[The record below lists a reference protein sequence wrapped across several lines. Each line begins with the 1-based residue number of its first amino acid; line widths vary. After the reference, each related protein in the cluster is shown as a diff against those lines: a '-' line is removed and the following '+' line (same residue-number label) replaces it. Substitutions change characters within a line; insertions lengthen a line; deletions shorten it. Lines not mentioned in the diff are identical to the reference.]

1 MKYSIIIGLIAALFF
16 LPFLGGA
23 HLFDWDEI
31 NFAEAAREMLR
42 SGEYL
47 RVYIN
52 YLPFWEK
59 PPLFLWLQA
68 SAMSVF
74 GAGEFAAR
82 LPNALCG
89 IATLVLLY
97 NIGRKLYDHRFGLI
111 WAGVYFG
118 SVLPFLYFKSGII
131 DPIFNLFIFTG
142 LYLFILFYWKKER
155 FEGIEL
161 KANRWTYLFF
171 GGLLI
176 GLGILTKGP
185 VAYLLA
191 ALTMFVYWVYQRF
204 RFYVNVPQF
213 LFFTVAAMLAML
225 AWYGV
230 EILQNG
236 PALVIQFNEYQYRLF
251 STPDAG
257 HAGFPG
263 YHFVV
268 LLFGCFPASIFLIRA
283 MFPMPAATLAHQ
295 QDFRKWMLFLFW
307 VVLILFTIVK
317 SKIVHYSSLCYFPL
331 TFLAATT
338 VYNLMEDRIAF
349 SKWMKA
355 GIAFIGGIFA
365 LLLIALPWIM
375 MHPERLIP
383 LFNDPF
389 AQGNLE
395 ATVIWTGWEMLPG
408 LWLLGVLVLSLRWIG
423 QTRQRT
429 KGFAVLFGGTAVFV
443 MLTLIFYIN
452 RVESYSQRAAIE
464 FFQSKA
470 GERCYLLTHGYKSYA
485 HLFYGDIAPEAKPT
499 LEDPGQWQDFLLH
512 GAVDRPVY
520 IATKVHKAAALA
532 ASAPELK
539 EIGRKNGFVF
549 FERAVPVPGPVPL
562 NSDSAE

>member
-1 MKYSIIIGLIAALFF
+1 MRYSIIIGLIAALFF

-68 SAMSVF
+68 LAMGAF
-74 GAGEFAAR
+74 GVGEFAAR

-131 DPIFNLFIFTG
+131 DPFFNLFIFSG
-142 LYLFILFYWKKER
+142 LYLFILFYWKKE
-155 FEGIEL
+155 GYDSIEL
-161 KANRWTYLFF
+161 KANRWIYLFF
-171 GGLLI
+171 GGLLV

-213 LFFTVAAMLAML
+213 LFFTAAATLAML
-225 AWYGV
+225 AWYGI
-230 EILQNG
+230 EIWKNG

-283 MFPMPAATLAHQ
+283 LFPMPAPSLVHQ
-295 QDFRKWMLFLFW
+295 KDFRKWMLFLFW

-317 SKIVHYSSLCYFPL
+317 SKIVHYSSLAYFPL
-331 TFLAATT
+331 TFLAATA
-338 VYNLMEDRIAF
+338 VYNLMEGRIAF
-349 SKWMKA
+349 SRWMKT
-355 GIAFIGGIFA
+355 GIATIGGIYA
-365 LLLIALPWIM
+365 LLLIALPWVM
-375 MHPERLIP
+375 MHPERLSP

-395 ATVIWTGWEMLPG
+395 AAVSWTGWEMLPG
-408 LWLLGVLVLSLRWIG
+408 LWLLGVLWFSLRWIG
-423 QTRQRT
+423 EEGNGKRRTR
-429 KGFAVLFGGTAVFV
+429 GFAVLFGGTAVFV

-470 GERCYLLTHGYKSYA
+470 GERCYLITHGYKSYA
-485 HLFYGDIAPEAKPT
+485 HLFYGDVPPEAKPRM
-499 LEDPGQWQDFLLH
+499 EDPQQWKDYLLN
-512 GAVDRPVY
+512 GAIDRPVY
-520 IATKVHKAAALA
+520 VATKVHKAAELV

-549 FERAVPVPGPVPL
+549 YERKGP
-562 NSDSAE
+562 N

>member
-155 FEGIEL
+155 YEGIEL

-213 LFFTVAAMLAML
+213 LFFTVAATLAML

-338 VYNLMEDRIAF
+338 VYNLIEDRIAF

-395 ATVIWTGWEMLPG
+395 ATVTWTGWEMLPG

-549 FERAVPVPGPVPL
+549 FERPVPIPATVPL

>member
-1 MKYSIIIGLIAALFF
+1 MRHSIIIGFIAALFF

-59 PPLFLWLQA
+59 PPLFLWFQA
-68 SAMSVF
+68 MAMSVF
-74 GAGEFAAR
+74 GVGEFAAR

-89 IATLVLLY
+89 IVTLVLLY

-111 WAGVYFG
+111 WAGVYLG

-131 DPIFNLFIFTG
+131 DPLFNLFIFTG
-142 LYLFILFYWKKER
+142 LYLFILFYWKKECY
-155 FEGIEL
+155 EGIEL

-171 GGLLI
+171 GGLLL

-213 LFFTVAAMLAML
+213 LFFTIAATLAML

-230 EILQNG
+230 EIWKNG

-268 LLFGCFPASIFLIRA
+268 LLFGCFPASIFLVRA
-283 MFPMPAATLAHQ
+283 LFSMPEPEKAHQ
-295 QDFRKWMLFLFW
+295 KDFRKWMLFLFW

-317 SKIVHYSSLCYFPL
+317 SKIVHYSSMCYFPL

-338 VYNLMEDRIAF
+338 VYNLLEGRMTLN
-349 SKWMKA
+349 KWMKA
-355 GIAFIGGIFA
+355 GIAFIGGIYA

-375 MHPERLIP
+375 MHPERLSP
-383 LFNDPF
+383 LFKDPF

-395 ATVIWTGWEMLPG
+395 AEVTWTGWEMLPG
-408 LWLLGVLVLSLRWIG
+408 IWLLVVVGLSLYWMGKSARYI
-423 QTRQRT
+423 
-429 KGFAVLFGGTAVFV
+429 KGYAVLFGGTAIFV

-464 FFQSKA
+464 FFESKA
-470 GERCYLLTHGYKSYA
+470 GQRCYLITHGYKSYA
-485 HLFYGDIAPEAKPT
+485 HLFYGDVPPEAKPQI
-499 LEDPGQWQDFLLH
+499 EDPYQWKEFLLH

-520 IATKVHKAAALA
+520 VVTKVHKAAELI

-549 FERAVPVPGPVPL
+549 YERAVPVSP
-562 NSDSAE
+562 NSE

>member
-1 MKYSIIIGLIAALFF
+1 MKYSIRIALLAALFF
-16 LPFLGGA
+16 IPFLGGA

-68 SAMSVF
+68 MAMAVF
-74 GAGEFAAR
+74 GVGEFAAR

-111 WAGVYFG
+111 WAGAYFG

-131 DPIFNLFIFTG
+131 DPVFNLFIFSG

-155 FEGIEL
+155 YEGIEL
-161 KANRWTYLFF
+161 KANQWTYLFF

-185 VAYLLA
+185 VAYLLTG
-191 ALTMFVYWVYQRF
+191 LTMFVYWIYQRF
-204 RFYVNVPQF
+204 RLYISIPQF
-213 LFFTVAAMLAML
+213 LFFTLAAALAML

-230 EILQNG
+230 EILKNG

-257 HAGFPG
+257 HGGFPG

-268 LLFGCFPASIFLIRA
+268 MLFGCFPASIFLIRTL
-283 MFPMPAATLAHQ
+283 FKMPQPALAHQ
-295 QDFRKWMLFLFW
+295 TDFRKWMLFLFW
-307 VVLILFTIVK
+307 TVLILFSIVE
-317 SKIVHYSSLCYFPL
+317 SKIVHYSSMCYFPL
-331 TFLAATT
+331 TFLAASAIH
-338 VYNLMEDRIAF
+338 NLLDGRIAF
-349 SKWMKA
+349 SRWMKF
-355 GIAFIGGIFA
+355 GIAAIGGIYA
-365 LLLIALPWIM
+365 LLLIALPWVM
-375 MHPERLIP
+375 MQSDRLKP

-395 ATVIWTGWEMLPG
+395 AAVRWTGWEMLPG
-408 LWLLGVLVLSLRWIG
+408 IWLMGVLYISLRWLS
-423 QTRQRT
+423 QENRRAR
-429 KGFAVLFGGTAVFV
+429 GFAVLFGGTAVFV

-464 FFQSKA
+464 FFKSKA
-470 GERCYLLTHGYKSYA
+470 DERCYLLTHGYKSYA
-485 HLFYGDIAPEAKPT
+485 HLFYGDVPPEAKPHT
-499 LEDPGQWQDFLLH
+499 EDPQAWKDYLLH
-512 GAVDRPVY
+512 GEVDRPVY
-520 IATKVHKAAALA
+520 VVTKVHRVPELVAAE
-532 ASAPELK
+532 PQLK

-549 FERAVPVPGPVPL
+549 FERMTALPG
-562 NSDSAE
+562 AEPR

>member
-1 MKYSIIIGLIAALFF
+1 MRYSFIIALIAALFF

-68 SAMSVF
+68 LAMGTF
-74 GAGEFAAR
+74 GTNEFAAR

-97 NIGRKLYDHRFGLI
+97 NIGRKLYDPRFGLI

-118 SVLPFLYFKSGII
+118 SILPFLYFKSGII
-131 DPIFNLFIFTG
+131 DPIFNLFIFSG
-142 LYLFILFYWKKER
+142 LYLFILFYWKKE
-155 FEGIEL
+155 GYDSLEL

-171 GGLLI
+171 GGLLV

-213 LFFTVAAMLAML
+213 LVFTGAATLAML
-225 AWYGV
+225 AWYGI
-230 EILQNG
+230 EIWKNG

-283 MFPMPAATLAHQ
+283 LFPMPAPSLIHQ
-295 QDFRKWMLFLFW
+295 KDFRKWMLFLFW

-338 VYNLMEDRIAF
+338 VYNLIEGRIALN
-349 SKWMKA
+349 KWLKT
-355 GIAFIGGIFA
+355 GIALIGGIYA

-375 MHPERLIP
+375 MHPERLSP

-395 ATVIWTGWEMLPG
+395 AAVSWTGWEMLPG
-408 LWLLGVLVLSLRWIG
+408 IWLLGVLWISLRWIG
-423 QTRQRT
+423 EEGSGKRRT

-470 GERCYLLTHGYKSYA
+470 GERCYLITHGYKSYA
-485 HLFYGDIAPEAKPT
+485 HLFYGDVLPEAKPRM
-499 LEDPGQWQDFLLH
+499 EDPQQWKDYLLN

-520 IATKVHKAAALA
+520 VATKVHKAEELA

-549 FERAVPVPGPVPL
+549 YERPIPVPP
-562 NSDSAE
+562 NSSSAD